1 MRSSRLAG
9 DDLTQQGSGGNP
21 HGYRG
26 LRGSLVSFTFSRN
39 RLDQSMSFPS
49 AKKLEIWPLER
60 LKPYA
65 RNARKH
71 SAEQVEKISKSIAT
85 YGFNNP
91 VLVDSEEGIIAG
103 HGRMAAA
110 KALGLTEVPVIV
122 LDHLTQKQR
131 QAYILADNRLA
142 ELGQWDEDLLA
153 SELGEL
159 NAEGFD
165 IDALGWT
172 QDEVDELTAELDELM
187 EEEVASVADES
198 GPETRKFSLEF
209 EVADYVE
216 LSDKLDDLQKRW
228 KLESHE
234 EVFSHLV
241 RGA

>member
-1 MRSSRLAG
+1 M
-9 DDLTQQGSGGNP
+9 
-21 HGYRG
+21 
-26 LRGSLVSFTFSRN
+26 
-39 RLDQSMSFPS
+39 
-49 AKKLEIWPLER
+49 
-60 LKPYA
+60 
-65 RNARKH
+65 
-71 SAEQVEKISKSIAT
+71 
-85 YGFNNP
+85 
-91 VLVDSEEGIIAG
+91 
-103 HGRMAAA
+103 
-110 KALGLTEVPVIV
+110 
-122 LDHLTQKQR
+122 
-131 QAYILADNRLA
+131 A

-153 SELGEL
+153 SELSEL
-159 NAEGFD
+159 DAEGFD
-165 IDALGWT
+165 IDGLGWT